1 MSEKV
6 LGKID
11 RISLGM
17 GGYQDAM
24 FGLHIDLKLSNGH
37 LVNWSDCFW
46 GYDIEPSAGSKW
58 DEHDRERQWCL
69 IMTRIAKMCH
79 QAKVDSFNKLKGIP
93 VEAEIDN
100 EGMRSWRI
108 LEEVL

>member
-24 FGLHIDLKLSNGH
+24 FGLHVDLKLSNGSH
-37 LVNWSDCFW
+37 VGDSDCFW
-46 GYDIEPSAGSKW
+46 GYDIKPDDRAKW
-58 DEHDRERQWCL
+58 SESDREKRWCE
-69 IMTRIAKMCH
+69 IMTRIAKLCH
-79 QAKVDSFNKLKGIP
+79 QAGVGSFDKLKGIP
-93 VEAEIDN
+93 VEVEI
-100 EGMRSWRI
+100 EQTGLKSWRI

>member
-17 GGYQDAM
+17 GGYQGVM
-24 FGLHIDLKLSNGH
+24 FGLHIDFKLSNGYH
-37 LVNWSDCFW
+37 VSDSDCFW
-46 GYDIEPSAGSKW
+46 GYDIKVGKLTKW
-58 DEHDRERQWCL
+58 SESDREQEWGK
-69 IMTRIAKMCH
+69 IMTRIAKLCH
-79 QAKVDSFNKLKGIP
+79 QARVNSFDKLMGIP
-93 VEAEIDN
+93 VEVEIENDSLK
-100 EGMRSWRI
+100 SWRI

>member
-24 FGLHIDLKLSNGH
+24 FGLHIDFKLSNGYH
-37 LVNWSDCFW
+37 VSDGDCYW
-46 GYDIEPSAGSKW
+46 GYGIEAGKLTKW
-58 DEHDRERQWCL
+58 SESDREQKWGK
-69 IMTRIAKMCH
+69 IMTRIAKLCH
-79 QAKVDSFNKLKGIP
+79 QAKVDSFDKLKGIP
-93 VEAEIDN
+93 VEVEIEYD
-100 EGMRSWRI
+100 GLKSWRI

>member
-24 FGLHIDLKLSNGH
+24 FGLHIDLKLSNGFY
-37 LVNWSDCFW
+37 VSDSDCFW
-46 GYDIEPSAGSKW
+46 GYDIKSDECTKW
-58 DEHDRERQWCL
+58 CESDREQKWGK
-69 IMTRIAKMCH
+69 IMTRIAKLCH
-79 QAKVDSFNKLKGIP
+79 QAKVDSFVKLKGIP
-93 VEAEIDN
+93 VEVEIEYD
-100 EGMRSWRI
+100 GLKSWRI
-108 LEEVL
+108 LDEVL